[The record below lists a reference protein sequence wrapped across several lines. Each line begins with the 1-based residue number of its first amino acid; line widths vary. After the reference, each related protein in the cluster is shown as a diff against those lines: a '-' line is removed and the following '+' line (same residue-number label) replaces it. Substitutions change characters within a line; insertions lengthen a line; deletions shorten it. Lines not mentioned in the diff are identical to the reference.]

1 MSDYSHIEYVDDGKT
16 LKTFAVTQAG
26 VRTPVDSKTLP
37 TVEQQISKLT
47 VYEQD
52 KRIALIEARLKA
64 VEDKLNAHLN
74 VLIKG

>member
-1 MSDYSHIEYVDDGKT
+1 MSDFSHIEYVDNGKT
-16 LKTFAVTQAG
+16 LQAFAVTKDG
-26 VRTPVDSKTLP
+26 VRAPVDSKTLP
-37 TVEQQISKLT
+37 TIEQQISKLT